1 MPHLHRDW
9 AHPCH
14 ICPGTGLCR
23 SYASSVLPLY
33 PLTLLGTVSDQH
45 GLPLRTRGTRLMVA
59 DAVCSPPR
67 ACARVCGW
75 VGVRVCVCACVRVC
89 VLCPG
94 RVGLSFATVGAKAEP
109 TLSAT
114 NVCACAA
121 AMRGYRALSRR

>member
-1 MPHLHRDW
+1 MEVQSAAVVRAGTARNCSATASEAQCCSHQRRARWGGAVPHLHRDW

-59 DAVCSPPR
+59 DAVCSPP
-67 ACARVCGW
+67 
-75 VGVRVCVCACVRVC
+75 
-89 VLCPG
+89 
-94 RVGLSFATVGAKAEP
+94 
-109 TLSAT
+109 
-114 NVCACAA
+114 
-121 AMRGYRALSRR
+121 